1 MCTSFVPRRSKRA
14 LEEQREEMRR
24 EAEGRERLRQ
34 AREQLRQ
41 REAVLSEPILTTED
55 CPDCEKE
62 GDYALV

>member
-1 MCTSFVPRRSKRA
+1 
-14 LEEQREEMRR
+14 MRR

-41 REAVLSEPILTTED
+41 REAAVLTEPILTTED